1 MNYHNSQSLPTGP
14 ELQTKSAKAG
24 TQDARVL
31 DWFKKYGGRH
41 TPGDVFISSGI
52 FDTNY
57 PTRINSA
64 RRAISNL
71 TKSGELTKTNQRKQ
85 CPVTGENVFSW
96 ELAEQ
101 QTKLF

>member
-1 MNYHNSQSLPTGP
+1 MKLYHNSQNITGP
-14 ELQTKSAKAG
+14 GLQTKSAKAG
-24 TQDARVL
+24 TQDQRVL
-31 DWFKKYGGRH
+31 DWFKRYGGRH